1 MNLWQYFFLHSPKFT
16 IFEIKLTTFDSK
28 IQSRDQPAVA
38 AEVVG
43 VEYLE
48 EDEVE
53 VAVATSSLS
62 VERLRPNLCLTELS
76 MLTSRLRLF
85 WKSGRRPVGHGSARR
100 HGGVGE
106 RGDGA
111 RALTGFPKMKP

>member
-1 MNLWQYFFLHSPKFT
+1 MLDHHPV
-16 IFEIKLTTFDSK
+16 
-28 IQSRDQPAVA
+28 VA

-43 VEYLE
+43 VEYLD

-53 VAVATSSLS
+53 VVATSSLS

-85 WKSGRRPVGHGSARR
+85 WKSGQRQPSLRSMESGKMDSALCI
-100 HGGVGE
+100 VSE
-106 RGDGA
+106 GDIYS
-111 RALTGFPKMKP
+111 

>member
-1 MNLWQYFFLHSPKFT
+1 MAVFFFLHSPKFT

-28 IQSRDQPAVA
+28 IQRRHQPAVA

-62 VERLRPNLCLTELS
+62 VERLRPNLCRTELS

-85 WKSGRRPVGHGSARR
+85 WKSGRRPPVGQGSD
-100 HGGVGE
+100 VTGE
-106 RGDGA
+106 GT
-111 RALTGFPKMKP
+111 LTGFPQYRTVT

>member
-1 MNLWQYFFLHSPKFT
+1 MLDHHPV
-16 IFEIKLTTFDSK
+16 
-28 IQSRDQPAVA
+28 VA

-43 VEYLE
+43 VEYLD

-53 VAVATSSLS
+53 VVATSSLS

-85 WKSGRRPVGHGSARR
+85 WKSGRRPPVGHGSDVTVDRR
-100 HGGVGE
+100 VDRPTG
-106 RGDGA
+106 
-111 RALTGFPKMKP
+111 LTDRPAFRRVTKREW

>member
-1 MNLWQYFFLHSPKFT
+1 MAVFLFLHSPKFT
-16 IFEIKLTTFDSK
+16 IFESKVTTFDSK
-28 IQSRDQPAVA
+28 IQCRHQPAVA

-85 WKSGRRPVGHGSARR
+85 WKSGRRPPVGQGSDVTVRRRAR
-100 HGGVGE
+100 
-106 RGDGA
+106 
-111 RALTGFPKMKP
+111 